1 MQMIQTYSK
10 FKPGKTAKV
19 RSESQNLEA
28 SLIKTLAFLNK
39 EKTGK
44 TAFFPLFFCVF
55 FCGVRCFFGGSHP
68 MGDPARFWP
77 GFDTQPFPARCSPK
91 EHWDARAGSLKI

>member
-10 FKPGKTAKV
+10 LKPGKTAKV
-19 RSESQNLEA
+19 RPESQNLEA

-44 TAFFPLFFCVF
+44 TAFFPRFFVCSFVVSDVF
-55 FCGVRCFFGGSHP
+55 FWGSHP
-68 MGDPARFWP
+68 TGDPARFWP

-91 EHWDARAGSLKI
+91 EHWDEFRARVFG